1 MHMELRKN
9 GTDEPICRAGRDTDT
24 ENGLVDTAEEEEGG
38 ANWESGMK
46 YIHYDA

>member
-1 MHMELRKN
+1 MELRKN

-38 ANWESGMK
+38 AN
-46 YIHYDA
+46 